1 METHTFVPVV
11 IIKPVQFSLKLW
23 RGAIFVSNG
32 PDTCLPSPPTLQ
44 QKHDKLHET
53 PPWHPLH
60 CEVCRYPGQGKHAST
75 STQSYCAARQKPLAL
90 LPCAKPKDSN
100 STCCLCPLPCPNL
113 GDNPEV
119 RQIPAAIAQSGQQRW
134 DAVCSQVCAGCPQIP
149 QQLSAAAGMPKQLHG
164 AARCSPG
171 KLHLVPT
178 QGCSPNRMNTHLD
191 VSSSFSAKC
200 FTSGCF
206 LMILCFLSEKFKF
219 FKIQPA
225 HEFRASFHQVYVK
238 KYFNT
243 VSKKCQITL
252 FQQILN
258 GKPLTNIF
266 FIALKTHPIFSVY
279 LE

>member
-1 METHTFVPVV
+1 MASPALRGVQVPSAFSKGNAQAPMPRV
-11 IIKPVQFSLKLW
+11 I
-23 RGAIFVSNG
+23 
-32 PDTCLPSPPTLQ
+32 
-44 QKHDKLHET
+44 
-53 PPWHPLH
+53 
-60 CEVCRYPGQGKHAST
+60 
-75 STQSYCAARQKPLAL
+75 CAAKQKPLAL

-100 STCCLCPLPCPNL
+100 STCCLCPLPCHN
-113 GDNPEV
+113 
-119 RQIPAAIAQSGQQRW
+119 RQITAAIAQLW
-134 DAVCSQVCAGCPQIP
+134 AAEEGCRLLTGLCWLPTDSP
-149 QQLSAAAGMPKQLHG
+149 AALSSTGMPRQLHG
-164 AARCSPG
+164 AASCSPG

-178 QGCSPNRMNTHLD
+178 QGRSPNRMNTHLD

-225 HEFRASFHQVYVK
+225 YEFRASFHQVYVK

-258 GKPLTNIF
+258 RKPLTNIF
-266 FIALKTHPIFSVY
+266 SIALKTNPIFSV
-279 LE
+279 